1 MVDTRQNKIINYS
14 RLTARTGLSR
24 YELISP
30 AKMKSKKVSR
40 GIFAA
45 CYFLLKKSDY
55 ESVIDFNHLSR
66 LEDRT
71 VVPDFNTP

>member
-1 MVDTRQNKIINYS
+1 MDTRQNKIINYS

-30 AKMKSKKVSR
+30 VKMKLKKVSR

-55 ESVIDFNHLSR
+55 EGVILFNHLSR
-66 LEDRT
+66 IEDRT

>member
-1 MVDTRQNKIINYS
+1 METRQNKIINYS

-24 YELISP
+24 YELISLV
-30 AKMKSKKVSR
+30 KMKLKKNYR

-45 CYFLLKKSDY
+45 CYCLLKKSDY
-55 ESVIDFNHLSR
+55 EGVIHFNHISR